1 MTTQNVEP
9 LWSFYTGRG
18 RSRELRPYWIKILR
32 QILYC
37 LNFCTAAPLKCLLFF
52 WKEWIRKSV
61 AIFCN
66 YKTFKVVSFRT
77 YRVKCIC
84 IFFLHFQFKR
94 KVNFEK
100 KKSVTSPS
108 ESSIS
113 YIHVHVLSRNTI
125 MLQHLIIQFSH
136 YYLSRFRLLEITNKR
151 KFQTFSSKSG
161 RGCLREVPNIVIWL
175 ANFWYFEKLIAEE
188 R

>member
-1 MTTQNVEP
+1 MTIIEKKASYSSVEPRVLIKVTTQNVEP

-84 IFFLHFQFKR
+84 IFFSFSIQEKSQFW
-94 KVNFEK
+94 EK
-100 KKSVTSPS
+100 KICYFP
-108 ESSIS
+108 
-113 YIHVHVLSRNTI
+113 
-125 MLQHLIIQFSH
+125 F
-136 YYLSRFRLLEITNKR
+136 R
-151 KFQTFSSKSG
+151 KFHLLYTCTCTIQEYDNVTTPYYPIFSLLSVKISLTG
-161 RGCLREVPNIVIWL
+161 NYKQEKIS
-175 ANFWYFEKLIAEE
+175 NF
-188 R
+188 